1 MIIFFLFTIKF
12 INDIMKMVKGMNGV
26 VIVDK
31 PKGMTSRDVV
41 NIVSKK
47 YSTKKVGH
55 TGTLDPIAT
64 GVLVLCIGK
73 ATKLVSRLTSLEKEY
88 IATVIL
94 GTKTDTLDITGN
106 IIDDKICIKTKE
118 EIEEVLKNFIG
129 SYNQEVPKY
138 SAVKINGK
146 KLYEYARENKCIP
159 LPKRLVN
166 IKSIELLDNVTY
178 ENNKTTFSFKC
189 EVSKGTYIR
198 SLIND
203 IAQRLNTIGV
213 MSDLR
218 RVKQGNFDIK
228 DSIKLEDLSNDNVI
242 AIKDV
247 LNIKKIKLT
256 NDIRKKVLNGAPID
270 NIYNEDE
277 ILFVD
282 EDEVALYKSKD
293 NRLISEIMF
302 KGGN

>member
-1 MIIFFLFTIKF
+1 
-12 INDIMKMVKGMNGV
+12 MNGV

-94 GTKTDTLDITGN
+94 GEETDTLDITGN
-106 IIDDKICIKTKE
+106 IIDDKICVKTQK
-118 EIEEVLKNFIG
+118 EIEEVLKSFIG

-146 KLYEYARENKCIP
+146 KLYEYAREDKNVI
-159 LPKRLVN
+159 LPKRIVH
-166 IKSIELLDNVTY
+166 IKSIELLGDVTY
-178 ENNKTTFSFKC
+178 KNNKTIFSFKC
-189 EVSKGTYIR
+189 VVSKGTYIR
-198 SLIND
+198 SLIRD
-203 IAQRLNTIGV
+203 IAQRLNTVGI

-218 RVKQGNFDIK
+218 RVKQGSFDIK
-228 DSIKLEDLSNDNVI
+228 NSVKLENLSNDDIISIRNILNV
-242 AIKDV
+242 
-247 LNIKKIKLT
+247 KKVKLT
-256 NDIRKKVLNGAPID
+256 SDIRKKILNGAPVD

-277 ILFVD
+277 VLFVD
-282 EDEVALYKSKD
+282 EDEIALYKSKD
-293 NRLISEIMF
+293 NKLISEIMF

>member
-1 MIIFFLFTIKF
+1 
-12 INDIMKMVKGMNGV
+12 MNGV

-94 GTKTDTLDITGN
+94 GEETDTLDITGN
-106 IIDDKICIKTKE
+106 VIDDKICIKTQK
-118 EIEEVLKNFIG
+118 EIEEVLKSFIG

-146 KLYEYARENKCIP
+146 KLYEYAREDKNVI
-159 LPKRLVN
+159 LPKRIVH
-166 IKSIELLDNVTY
+166 IKSIELLGDVTY
-178 ENNKTTFSFKC
+178 KNNKTIFSFKC
-189 EVSKGTYIR
+189 VVSKGTYIR
-198 SLIND
+198 SLIRD
-203 IAQRLNTIGV
+203 IAQRLNTVGI

-218 RVKQGNFDIK
+218 RVKQGSFDIK
-228 DSIKLEDLSNDNVI
+228 NSIKLENLSNDDIISIRNILNV
-242 AIKDV
+242 
-247 LNIKKIKLT
+247 KKVKLT
-256 NDIRKKVLNGAPID
+256 SDIRKKVLNGAPVD

-277 ILFVD
+277 VLFVD
-282 EDEVALYKSKD
+282 EDEIALYKSKD
-293 NRLISEIMF
+293 NKLISEIMF

>member
-1 MIIFFLFTIKF
+1 
-12 INDIMKMVKGMNGV
+12 MNGV

-94 GTKTDTLDITGN
+94 GEETDTLDITGN
-106 IIDDKICIKTKE
+106 VIDDKICIKTQK
-118 EIEEVLKNFIG
+118 EIEEVLKSFIG

-146 KLYEYARENKCIP
+146 KLYEYAREDKNVI
-159 LPKRLVN
+159 LPKRIVH
-166 IKSIELLDNVTY
+166 IKSIELLGDVTY
-178 ENNKTTFSFKC
+178 KSNKTIFSFKC
-189 EVSKGTYIR
+189 VVSKGTYIR
-198 SLIND
+198 SLIRD
-203 IAQRLNTIGV
+203 IAQRLNTVGI

-218 RVKQGNFDIK
+218 RVKQGSFDIK
-228 DSIKLEDLSNDNVI
+228 NSIKLENLSNDDIISIRNILNV
-242 AIKDV
+242 
-247 LNIKKIKLT
+247 KKVKLT
-256 NDIRKKVLNGAPID
+256 SDIRKKILNGAPVD

-277 ILFVD
+277 VLFVD
-282 EDEVALYKSKD
+282 EDEIALYKSKD
-293 NRLISEIMF
+293 NKLISEIMF

>member
-1 MIIFFLFTIKF
+1 
-12 INDIMKMVKGMNGV
+12 MNGV

-94 GTKTDTLDITGN
+94 GEETDTLDITGN
-106 IIDDKICIKTKE
+106 IIDDKICIKTQK
-118 EIEEVLKNFIG
+118 EIEEVLKSFIG

-146 KLYEYARENKCIP
+146 KLYEYAREDKNVI
-159 LPKRLVN
+159 LPKRIVH
-166 IKSIELLDNVTY
+166 IKSIELLGDVTY
-178 ENNKTTFSFKC
+178 KNNKTIFSFKC
-189 EVSKGTYIR
+189 VVSKGTYIR
-198 SLIND
+198 SLIRD
-203 IAQRLNTIGV
+203 IAQRLNTVGI

-218 RVKQGNFDIK
+218 RVKQGSFDIK
-228 DSIKLEDLSNDNVI
+228 NSVKLENLSNDDIISIRNILNV
-242 AIKDV
+242 
-247 LNIKKIKLT
+247 KKVKLT
-256 NDIRKKVLNGAPID
+256 SDIRKKILNGAPVD

-277 ILFVD
+277 VLFVD
-282 EDEVALYKSKD
+282 EDEIALYKSKD
-293 NRLISEIMF
+293 NKLISEIMF

>member
-1 MIIFFLFTIKF
+1 
-12 INDIMKMVKGMNGV
+12 MNGV

-94 GTKTDTLDITGN
+94 GEETDTLDITGN
-106 IIDDKICIKTKE
+106 IIDDKICIKTQK
-118 EIEEVLKNFIG
+118 EIEEVLKSFIG

-146 KLYEYARENKCIP
+146 KLYEYAREDKNVI
-159 LPKRLVN
+159 LPKRIVH
-166 IKSIELLDNVTY
+166 IKSIELLGDVTY
-178 ENNKTTFSFKC
+178 KNNKTIFSFKC
-189 EVSKGTYIR
+189 VVSKGTYIR
-198 SLIND
+198 SLICD
-203 IAQRLNTIGV
+203 IAQRLNTVGI

-218 RVKQGNFDIK
+218 RVKQGSFDIK
-228 DSIKLEDLSNDNVI
+228 NSIKLENLSNDDIISIRNILNV
-242 AIKDV
+242 
-247 LNIKKIKLT
+247 KKVKLT
-256 NDIRKKVLNGAPID
+256 SDIRKKILNGAPVD

-277 ILFVD
+277 VLFVD
-282 EDEVALYKSKD
+282 EDEIALYKSKD
-293 NRLISEIMF
+293 NKLISEIMF

>member
-1 MIIFFLFTIKF
+1 
-12 INDIMKMVKGMNGV
+12 MNGV

-94 GTKTDTLDITGN
+94 GEETDTLDITGN
-106 IIDDKICIKTKE
+106 IIDDKICIKTQK
-118 EIEEVLKNFIG
+118 EIEEVLKSFIG

-146 KLYEYARENKCIP
+146 KLYEYAREDKNVI
-159 LPKRLVN
+159 LPKRMVH
-166 IKSIELLDNVTY
+166 IKSIELLGDVTY
-178 ENNKTTFSFKC
+178 ENNKTIFSFKC
-189 EVSKGTYIR
+189 VVSKGTYIR
-198 SLIND
+198 SLIRD
-203 IAQRLNTIGV
+203 IAQRLNTVGI

-218 RVKQGNFDIK
+218 RVKQGSFDIK
-228 DSIKLEDLSNDNVI
+228 KSIKLENLSNDDIIPIRNILNV
-242 AIKDV
+242 
-247 LNIKKIKLT
+247 KKVKLT
-256 NDIRKKVLNGAPID
+256 SDIRRKVLNGAPVD

-277 ILFVD
+277 VLFVD
-282 EDEVALYKSKD
+282 EDEIALYKSKD
-293 NRLISEIMF
+293 NKLISEIMF

>member
-1 MIIFFLFTIKF
+1 
-12 INDIMKMVKGMNGV
+12 MNGV

-94 GTKTDTLDITGN
+94 GEETDTLDITGN
-106 IIDDKICIKTKE
+106 IIDDKICIKTQK
-118 EIEEVLKNFIG
+118 EIEEVLKSFIG

-146 KLYEYARENKCIP
+146 KLYEYAREDKNVI
-159 LPKRLVN
+159 LPKRIVH
-166 IKSIELLDNVTY
+166 IKSIELLGNVTY
-178 ENNKTTFSFKC
+178 KNNKTIFSFKC
-189 EVSKGTYIR
+189 VVSKGTYIR
-198 SLIND
+198 SLIRD
-203 IAQRLNTIGV
+203 IAQRLNTVGI

-218 RVKQGNFDIK
+218 RVKQGSFDIK
-228 DSIKLEDLSNDNVI
+228 NSIKLENLSNDDIISIRNILNV
-242 AIKDV
+242 
-247 LNIKKIKLT
+247 KKVKLT
-256 NDIRKKVLNGAPID
+256 SDIRKKILNGAPVE

-282 EDEVALYKSKD
+282 GDEIALYKSKD
-293 NRLISEIMF
+293 NKLISEIMF